1 MREYRRCPVPGVHVR
16 RAPQVYTPEE
26 EMNNLQQAI
35 DNLPDQEKAFF
46 SSLLRQ
52 SGGQDLPP
60 PPVLQPLVPHNDA
73 NIEPRTSQCMKRRA
87 PGDDVA
93 RICDAETDCPAAA
106 VNAVLDE
113 SVEAS
118 VTAELGNNPP
128 PPPAL
133 QPLVLHNAVAQ
144 VYTLLDGQHRLAAL
158 HAMQESDSIPREYP
172 SIPLTV
178 RTGSI
183 PEEIIAVKSTT

>member
-1 MREYRRCPVPGVHVR
+1 MREYRRRPVPGVHVR

-35 DNLPDQEKAFF
+35 DNSPDQKKAFF

-93 RICDAETDCPAAA
+93 RICDA
-106 VNAVLDE
+106 
-113 SVEAS
+113 
-118 VTAELGNNPP
+118 
-128 PPPAL
+128 
-133 QPLVLHNAVAQ
+133 
-144 VYTLLDGQHRLAAL
+144 
-158 HAMQESDSIPREYP
+158 MQESDSIPREYP